1 LNQGREIVEVM
12 TTPPRA
18 SPEYSRGLLLTASG
32 TVLVSFEALFLRLV
46 GVDIW
51 TVIWWRGLLL
61 GITALAVLAMS
72 GRSLH
77 VRSLGVAGLAAII
90 AFAACVFS
98 FVSAINATTVANTL
112 VIASAAP
119 LFAALQSW
127 LFLRERITRATW
139 GAVIIVFVGIAI
151 IFSGSLRTSFL
162 LGDLSALVYAGC
174 LSAYYVALRRCP
186 GAHMLSIVA
195 CGGLLSG
202 LLAWPMAMP
211 VAVTPGDLLPLLVLG
226 VVIVPASTMLLSLGT
241 RYIPAPHVTLIMML
255 EMILGPLWV
264 WFILGEVPPH
274 ITVLGGVLILMTVGG
289 HSYIS
294 GTSRPIV
301 QSDPSRY
308 G

>member
-1 LNQGREIVEVM
+1 M
-12 TTPPRA
+12 TIAPRA
-18 SPEYSRGLLLTASG
+18 SPEYSRGLLLTVSG

-46 GVDIW
+46 DIDIW

-61 GITALAVLAMS
+61 GITTLAVLAMS

-77 VRSLGVAGLAAII
+77 VRSLGAAGLAATI

-127 LFLRERITRATW
+127 LFLGERTTRATW
-139 GAVIIVFVGIAI
+139 GAVLIVFVGIAI
-151 IFSGSLRTSFL
+151 IFSGSVRTSFI
-162 LGDLSALVYAGC
+162 LGDLFALAYAGC
-174 LSAYYVALRRCP
+174 LAAYYVALRRCP
-186 GAHMLSIVA
+186 GDHLLSIVA

-202 LLAWPMAMP
+202 VLAWPLAMP
-211 VAVTPGDLLPLLVLG
+211 AAVARGDLFPLLVLG

-264 WFILGEVPPH
+264 WFILGEIPPY
-274 ITVLGGVLILMTVGG
+274 ITVLGGVLILVTVVG
-289 HSYIS
+289 HSYVS
-294 GTSRPIV
+294 AASRPMV
-301 QSDPSRY
+301 QSEP
-308 G
+308 

>member
-1 LNQGREIVEVM
+1 M
-12 TTPPRA
+12 TIAPRA
-18 SPEYSRGLLLTASG
+18 SPEYSRGLLLTVSG

-46 GVDIW
+46 DVDIW

-61 GITALAVLAMS
+61 GVTTLAVLAMS

-77 VRSLGVAGLAAII
+77 VRSLGATGLAAII

-98 FVSAINATTVANTL
+98 FVSAVNATTVANTL

-127 LFLRERITRATW
+127 LFLRERTTRATW

-151 IFSGSLRTSFL
+151 IFSGSLRTSFIF
-162 LGDLSALVYAGC
+162 GDLFALAYAGC
-174 LSAYYVALRRCP
+174 LAAYYVALRRCP
-186 GAHMLSIVA
+186 GDHLLSIVA

-202 LLAWPMAMP
+202 LLAWPLAMP
-211 VAVTPGDLLPLLVLG
+211 AAVVPGDLLPLLVLG

-255 EMILGPLWV
+255 EMVLGPFWV
-264 WFILGEVPPH
+264 WFILGEIPPY
-274 ITVLGGVLILMTVGG
+274 ITVLGGVLILMTVVG
-289 HSYIS
+289 HSYAS
-294 GTSRPIV
+294 AASRPAV
-301 QSDPSRY
+301 QSDS
-308 G
+308 